1 MPKEREQRE
10 HLDYIYKDRVFSAGY
25 TVSSGMVHV
34 TAVQGRKSGQRC
46 ELTDH
51 AVAEDYFARS
61 SSKRM
66 QPERSAGITRRVLSR
81 RSKIDRR
88 LMQSWKVIAISLPA
102 FPRLTDA
109 QLKFVG
115 QK

>member
-51 AVAEDYFARS
+51 AVAERLFREIILEADAAGTLRWHHKAR
-61 SSKRM
+61 
-66 QPERSAGITRRVLSR
+66 
-81 RSKIDRR
+81 
-88 LMQSWKVIAISLPA
+88 AIKA
-102 FPRLTDA
+102 IQD
-109 QLKFVG
+109 
-115 QK
+115 